1 MSGWFTLCSVS
12 VAHFHARPRQSLK
25 FIAISNKHPQ
35 RDVITS
41 LFAHS
46 DRPAPRPP
54 LFVYSLRITRKQ
66 TLPASLTGFGGMVA
80 RNRIAARVARVESRV
95 VGSAVLSWRG
105 FLSIEIGGRLF
116 EFDGVF
122 ARAKDT

>member
-1 MSGWFTLCSVS
+1 MNYVVLRVCRSFSCASTSTLEV
-12 VAHFHARPRQSLK
+12 HRR
-25 FIAISNKHPQ
+25 ISNKHPQ

-54 LFVYSLRITRKQ
+54 LFVQSLRITRKQ
-66 TLPASLTGFGGMVA
+66 ALPASLTGFGGMVA

-95 VGSAVLSWRG
+95 VGSAVLSWRR

-122 ARAKDT
+122 ARAEDTQ